1 MNNNNNGYLL
11 KIIKNELNNMKTIR
25 SEIAKTLSMECY
37 SSVDKSSIITSI
49 DILNQNIEVLE
60 KSDDT
65 EKISRIISGLPALY
79 ITIRSIECLK

>member
-1 MNNNNNGYLL
+1 MNNNGYLN
-11 KIIKNELNNMKTIR
+11 KVIKNELNNMKTIR
-25 SEIAKTLSMECY
+25 SEISKNLSEERY

-49 DILNQNIEVLE
+49 EILNQNIEVLE